1 MNWQRYNYKVRL
13 RDDSSWKRQHAPCS
27 RPTPPV
33 LKSKGDVNDEEIYDD
48 GTSITNI
55 KVLGVKDKIAMFG
68 PKPTVG
74 SKPMSP
80 ALAKFHAM
88 REESGQ
94 GGSNGG
100 TPSWKKP
107 APPKSPEPSPA
118 NKAAPA
124 WKKPTPT
131 SVADKSEPSKPV
143 TTPSWKKPTP
153 TSSDKDKSEP
163 SKPVTTPSWKK
174 PTPTSSDK
182 DKSEPSKP
190 VTTPSWKKPTPTSSD
205 KDKSEPSKTVT
216 TPSWKKPT
224 PTSDKADENKTATHT
239 TTPSWKRPP
248 SVPEKTTP
256 AWKKPTPTTGKDSQ
270 PETDQNQNVT
280 NVPAWK
286 RQSNKVNIP
295 GKFGSPSPEVTI
307 EEKPVNGTAT
317 KPTSPSSPTNK
328 SSVSDSGQKFDP
340 KALLRRTS
348 TGDTTPKQIT
358 FNHPRQRSPDVTSPF
373 SPGNT
378 PKSPSS
384 NIPKHV
390 TQSKTIVIRNGDG
403 KKYEKLPKSS
413 IITTDLKPIKPLKL
427 LGSNVKDIIAE
438 YIKAFDEY
446 KNANEELYD
455 DVGNY
460 IKAPEEQEVY
470 DDVANTIEHRSG
482 NRKSNRPVSEIAA
495 MTEEEEM
502 REFGSA
508 GSASASGGSASI
520 SGGSMAAPVIEEIY
534 DDAEQ
539 DELYEPLPDDEE
551 IQKPKVV
558 IPAKKMEISAQEDK
572 KEQERKAKEAAER
585 KKKED
590 KERKEREKKEKAE
603 QAKLEKERK
612 EKEKKEK
619 ELRKKFKLTGDEKK
633 SAEGVVRSKAKGG
646 KTELAVEAGEI
657 LDIIRMTENPAGKWL
672 VMNREGTYGYVESKN
687 IDIEETAIKKAMI
700 EYIIR
705 IRPQDY
711 YQYRET
717 AMKVVDTP
725 IAMEGEFGQEEMYED
740 LDEFQAESEEIYEEC
755 S

>member
-558 IPAKKMEISAQEDK
+558 IPAKKIQKPELVIPKKKMEISAQEDK

-687 IDIEETAIKKAMI
+687 IDIEETAIKKAM
-700 EYIIR
+700 
-705 IRPQDY
+705 
-711 YQYRET
+711 
-717 AMKVVDTP
+717 KVVDTP

>member
-118 NKAAPA
+118 NKAPPA

-131 SVADKSEPSKPV
+131 SVADKSEPSKTV

-153 TSSDKDKSEP
+153 TSVDKDKN
-163 SKPVTTPSWKK
+163 
-174 PTPTSSDK
+174 
-182 DKSEPSKP
+182 EPSKP

-224 PTSDKADENKTATHT
+224 PTSDKADENKTAPHT

-248 SVPEKTTP
+248 SGPEKTTP

-295 GKFGSPSPEVTI
+295 GKFGGTSPSPEVTI

-317 KPTSPSSPTNK
+317 KPTSPSSPTTK
-328 SSVSDSGQKFDP
+328 SSESDSGQKFDP

-460 IKAPEEQEVY
+460 IQAPEEQEVY
-470 DDVANTIEHRSG
+470 DDVANTIEHRSS
-482 NRKSNRPVSEIAA
+482 NRKSKRPVSEIAA

-520 SGGSMAAPVIEEIY
+520 SGGSMAAPVTEEIY

-539 DELYEPLPDDEE
+539 DELYEPLPEDEE
-551 IQKPKVV
+551 IQKPEVV
-558 IPAKKMEISAQEDK
+558 IPKKKLEISAQEDK
-572 KEQERKAKEAAER
+572 KELERKAKEAAEK

-646 KTELAVEAGEI
+646 KTELAVETGEI

>member
-558 IPAKKMEISAQEDK
+558 IPAKKIQKPELVIPKKKMEISAQEDK

-687 IDIEETAIKKAMI
+687 IDIEETAIKKAG
-700 EYIIR
+700 R
-705 IRPQDY
+705 N
-711 YQYRET
+711 
-717 AMKVVDTP
+717 V
-725 IAMEGEFGQEEMYED
+725 
-740 LDEFQAESEEIYEEC
+740 
-755 S
+755 

>member
-118 NKAAPA
+118 NKAPPA

-131 SVADKSEPSKPV
+131 SVADKSEPSKTV

-153 TSSDKDKSEP
+153 TSVDKDKN
-163 SKPVTTPSWKK
+163 
-174 PTPTSSDK
+174 
-182 DKSEPSKP
+182 EPSKP

-224 PTSDKADENKTATHT
+224 PTSDKADENKTAPHT

-248 SVPEKTTP
+248 SGPEKTTP

-295 GKFGSPSPEVTI
+295 GKFGGTSPSPEVTI

-317 KPTSPSSPTNK
+317 KPTSPSSPTTK
-328 SSVSDSGQKFDP
+328 SSESDSGQKFDP

-460 IKAPEEQEVY
+460 IQAPEEQEVY
-470 DDVANTIEHRSG
+470 DDVANTIEHRSS
-482 NRKSNRPVSEIAA
+482 NRKSKRPVSEIAA

-520 SGGSMAAPVIEEIY
+520 SGGSMAAPVTEEIY

-539 DELYEPLPDDEE
+539 DELYEPLPEDEE
-551 IQKPKVV
+551 L
-558 IPAKKMEISAQEDK
+558 EISAQEDK
-572 KEQERKAKEAAER
+572 KELERKAKEAAEK

-646 KTELAVEAGEI
+646 KTELAVETGEI